1 MQVVVPL
8 AAKIIAMDAPM
19 VVVVV
24 VPILVLVVALEAVET
39 HVQEVA
45 LQGVPVV
52 AGLVLVT
59 VEVHVPEGV
68 LVVALE
74 AAQLDVQAVPE
85 GVLTPVNMVVSGVP
99 RKFL

>member
-24 VPILVLVVALEAVET
+24 VPIL
-39 HVQEVA
+39 
-45 LQGVPVV
+45 
-52 AGLVLVT
+52 
-59 VEVHVPEGV
+59 V